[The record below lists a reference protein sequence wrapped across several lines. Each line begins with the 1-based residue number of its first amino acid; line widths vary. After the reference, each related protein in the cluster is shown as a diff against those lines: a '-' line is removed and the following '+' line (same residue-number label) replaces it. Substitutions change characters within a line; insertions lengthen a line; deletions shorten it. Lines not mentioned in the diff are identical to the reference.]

1 MHDDDKVTEIPTS
14 EEETLSGNKN
24 QEAEDDDIEG
34 NEADADAHTEEA
46 ITRTAHVKSHS
57 LVCELEKCSV

>member
-24 QEAEDDDIEG
+24 QEAEDDIEG

>member
-1 MHDDDKVTEIPTS
+1 MPDDDKVTEIPTS

-24 QEAEDDDIEG
+24 QEAEDDIEG